1 MMKLKKIVIASVET
15 EKMVRFYNGVFASG
29 LEPFE
34 AFGTVLYRGQLAG
47 IELLLCP
54 NEFLGIKAEKNRQQL
69 SFVVDDLE
77 AVLENVQRY
86 GGEKVGEIQQN
97 AEGGV
102 CGVKDP
108 DGNTIEF
115 VDLSN

>member
-1 MMKLKKIVIASVET
+1 MKLKKIIIASVET

-29 LEPFE
+29 LEPFD
-34 AFGTVLYRGQLAG
+34 AFGTVMYRGQLAG
-47 IELLLCP
+47 IELLFCP
-54 NEFLGIKAEKNRQQL
+54 NEILGIEAEKNRQQL
-69 SFVVDDLE
+69 SFEVNDLE
-77 AVLENVQRY
+77 TTVADVQRY
-86 GGEKVGEIQQN
+86 GGEKAGEIQ
-97 AEGGV
+97 EHPDGRV